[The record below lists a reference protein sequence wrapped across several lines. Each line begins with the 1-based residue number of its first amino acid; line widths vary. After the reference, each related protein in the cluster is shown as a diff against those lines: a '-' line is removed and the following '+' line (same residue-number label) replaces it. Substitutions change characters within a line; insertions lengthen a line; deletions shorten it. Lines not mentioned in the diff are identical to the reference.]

1 MKLLK
6 NTRKISKFLV
16 TIGWYQIFIKNY
28 ADLCEPLYQ
37 LKRKPVKFIWSKE
50 AQTAFEK
57 LKQSVTK
64 APVLKLPD
72 FSISFE
78 LFTDASAVRVGAVL
92 TQHRRAIAFT
102 PRSLNKAERNYN
114 VMERECLAVIWALN
128 KNRAYFG
135 SSLPLKVITYHAALT
150 KLTNR
155 KNLSSRMIKW
165 ALKLAEFNVECE
177 HRPGSQNVVADVLS
191 RNPVESIAD
200 SKIS

>member
-6 NTRKISKFLV
+6 NTQEISKFLV
-16 TIGWYQIFIKNY
+16 TIGWHQIFIKNY
-28 ADLCEPLYQ
+28 VDLCEPLYQ

-57 LKQSVTK
+57 LKQSVTE

-92 TQHRRAIAFT
+92 TQYRRAIAFT
-102 PRSLNKAERNYN
+102 PRTLNKAEWNYN

-128 KNRAYFG
+128 KYCAYFG
-135 SSLPLKVITYHAALT
+135 SLPLKVITYHAALT

-177 HRPGSQNVVADVLS
+177 HHPGSQNVVADVLS